1 MVNKKYLIY
10 ETRKCVHNFQQFKTT
25 RCYAKNI
32 FAVDITLI
40 DADKDQRNSPIE
52 IVQSNKNTKP
62 KKYIERKKQK
72 KDTHENIKKLYEG
85 IEMVFNTFKREIFS
99 LQPNEG
105 TGIKILT
112 PRQAP
117 QR

>member
-40 DADKDQRNSPIE
+40 DADNL
-52 IVQSNKNTKP
+52 
-62 KKYIERKKQK
+62 
-72 KDTHENIKKLYEG
+72 KLYKVTKTQNQK
-85 IEMVFNTFKREIFS
+85 IYREKKAKERYS
-99 LQPNEG
+99 
-105 TGIKILT
+105 
-112 PRQAP
+112 
-117 QR
+117 